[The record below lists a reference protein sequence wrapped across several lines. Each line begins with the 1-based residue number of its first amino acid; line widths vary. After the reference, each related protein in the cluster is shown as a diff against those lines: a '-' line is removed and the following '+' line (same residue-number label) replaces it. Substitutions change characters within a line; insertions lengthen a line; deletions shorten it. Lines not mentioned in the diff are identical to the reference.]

1 MQPSQKESPRGAD
14 SPNGHPSS
22 PNLENEK
29 PKGKTE
35 KNQRDKIQK
44 NRPWENRTQKR
55 SSERK
60 SKRERSPKSTIPTP
74 FAFSHSG
81 SSSVARWLSSVYV
94 RIQQL

>member
-1 MQPSQKESPRGAD
+1 LEGKKKKSSALLESTKGKKQRDNRTDSKEKKNENRMQPSQKESPRGVD

-35 KNQRDKIQK
+35 KKSKRQDSE

-60 SKRERSPKSTIPTP
+60 
-74 FAFSHSG
+74 
-81 SSSVARWLSSVYV
+81 
-94 RIQQL
+94 